1 MTARDPTGPGR
12 RRRRPEW
19 TRTIRF
25 RLTVTYSLLLFGLA
39 ALVVGGIYLG
49 LSRSLDAQPVAR
61 TFDVQKQYRGITVES
76 FTAAEVSDV
85 ERVVNYNT
93 LRTLRLYSAGTLA
106 GLFVGSLGIGWWL
119 SGRALRP
126 VRRITATAEEITAT
140 DLSRRIRLDGPDDEL
155 RRLADTLDGM
165 LARLDDAFAAQRRL
179 VDDASHELRNPLAI
193 IQTNVDAVLARDDVT
208 AQERRHAT
216 AVVSRATSRMSR
228 LVEDLLAT
236 ARRNAP
242 AFPEEEMELAG
253 IVAEVSEEFRLL
265 AGDRHLTLRRR
276 VEPGAVVS
284 GDRDALRRALANLVA
299 NAVELAPEYTDVLV
313 AAGREDGWCWLAVR
327 DAGPGIEPDAQ
338 VRVFD
343 RFWQGDPAG
352 AARRAGHAGLGLA
365 IVRQIA
371 ESHGGSVAV
380 HSAPG
385 VGSTFVVWLPSRART
400 GDSADGE
407 PPLRPPAGDP
417 VPRLSTPADLG

>member
-1 MTARDPTGPGR
+1 MSTARW
-12 RRRRPEW
+12 PEW

-61 TFDVQKQYRGITVES
+61 TFDVQKQYRGITIER

-93 LRTLRLYSAGTLA
+93 LLTLRVYSIGTLA
-106 GLFVGSLGIGWWL
+106 GLFAGSLGIGWWL

-126 VRRITATAEEITAT
+126 VSRITATAEEITAT
-140 DLSRRIRLDGPDDEL
+140 DLSRRIRLGGPDDEL
-155 RRLADTLDGM
+155 RRLSDTLDGM
-165 LARLDDAFAAQRRL
+165 LARLDDAFDAQRRL
-179 VDDASHELRNPLAI
+179 MDDASHELRNPLAI

-208 AQERRHAT
+208 PAERRHA
-216 AVVSRATSRMSR
+216 AIVVGRATSRMSR
-228 LVEDLLAT
+228 LVEDLLAS

-242 AFPEEEMELAG
+242 AFTETDVDLAD
-253 IVAEVSEEFRLL
+253 VAAEASEEFRLL

-276 VEPGAVVS
+276 VEPGTVVS
-284 GDRDALRRALANLVA
+284 GDRDALRRALANLVG
-299 NAVELAPEYTDVLV
+299 NAVELAPEYTEVLV
-313 AAGREDGWCWLAVR
+313 AAGREDGWCWMAVR
-327 DAGPGIEPDAQ
+327 DAGPGIDPAAHG
-338 VRVFD
+338 RVFD
-343 RFWQGDPAG
+343 RFWQGDR
-352 AARRAGHAGLGLA
+352 ARRDGHAGLGLA

-371 ESHGGSVAV
+371 ESHGGSVAL
-380 HSAPG
+380 HSTPT

-400 GDSADGE
+400 GDSPYAE
-407 PPLRPPAGDP
+407 APLAAPATDP
-417 VPRLSTPADLG
+417 VPRLV

>member
-1 MTARDPTGPGR
+1 VIR
-12 RRRRPEW
+12 RPHRPEW

-39 ALVVGGIYLG
+39 GLVVGGIYLG
-49 LSRSLDAQPVAR
+49 LSHSLDAQPVAR
-61 TFDVQKQYRGITVES
+61 TFEVQKQYRGITVDR

-126 VRRITATAEEITAT
+126 VSRITSTAEEIGAT

-165 LARLDDAFAAQRRL
+165 LSRLDDAFDAQRRL

-193 IQTNVDAVLARDDVT
+193 IQTNVDAVLARDDVV
-208 AQERRHAT
+208 AAERRHA
-216 AVVSRATSRMSR
+216 ASVVSRATARMSR
-228 LVEDLLAT
+228 LVEDLLAS

-242 AFPEEEMELAG
+242 AFTETDVDLAD
-253 IVAEVSEEFRLL
+253 VAGEASEEFRLL

-276 VEPGAVVS
+276 VEPGTVVS

-299 NAVELAPEYTDVLV
+299 NAVELAPEYTEVLV
-313 AAGREDGWCWLAVR
+313 AAGGDDGWCWMAVR
-327 DAGPGIEPDAQ
+327 DAGPGIEPAAQ
-338 VRVFD
+338 QQVFD
-343 RFWQGDPAG
+343 RFWQGERAADAG
-352 AARRAGHAGLGLA
+352 RRAGHAGLGLA

-385 VGSTFVVWLPSRART
+385 AGSTFVVWLPSRAWT
-400 GDSADGE
+400 GGADALLQ
-407 PPLRPPAGDP
+407 PPSSDP
-417 VPRLSTPADLG
+417 LSRLVPS

>member
-1 MTARDPTGPGR
+1 MSG
-12 RRRRPEW
+12 RPEW

-49 LSRSLDAQPVAR
+49 LYRSLDAQPVAR
-61 TFDVQKQYRGITVES
+61 TFEVQQQYRGITVES

-93 LRTLRLYSAGTLA
+93 LRTLRLYSMGTLA

-126 VRRITATAEEITAT
+126 VSRITATAEEITAT
-140 DLSRRIRLDGPDDEL
+140 DLSRRIRLGGPDDEL

-179 VDDASHELRNPLAI
+179 ADDASHELRNPLAI
-193 IQTNVDAVLARDDVT
+193 IQTNVDAVLSRDDVT
-208 AQERRHAT
+208 LPERRHAT
-216 AVVSRATSRMSR
+216 AVVTRATARMSR

-242 AFPEEEMELAG
+242 AFTETDVELAG
-253 IVAEVSEEFRLL
+253 IVAEASEEFRLL

-276 VEPGAVVS
+276 VEPGTVVS
-284 GDRDALRRALANLVA
+284 GDRDALRRALANLVS

-327 DAGPGIEPDAQ
+327 DAGPGIEPAAQ
-338 VRVFD
+338 ARVFD
-343 RFWQGDPAG
+343 RFWQGESAG
-352 AARRAGHAGLGLA
+352 AGRRAGHAGLGLA

-371 ESHGGSVAV
+371 ESHGGTVAL

-400 GDSADGE
+400 GDSADGD
-407 PPLRPPAGDP
+407 PALRPPAGDP
-417 VPRLSTPADLG
+417 LPRLAGSPDTVGGL

>member
-1 MTARDPTGPGR
+1 VN
-12 RRRRPEW
+12 RPEW
-19 TRTIRF
+19 TRTVRF
-25 RLTVTYSLLLFGLA
+25 RLTVTYSVLLFGLA

-61 TFDVQKQYRGITVES
+61 TFEVQKQYRGITVQS

-126 VRRITATAEEITAT
+126 VSRITAAAEEITAT
-140 DLSRRIRLDGPDDEL
+140 DLSRRIRLGGPQDEL
-155 RRLADTLDGM
+155 RRLADTVDGM
-165 LARLDDAFAAQRRL
+165 LARLDGAFTAQRQL

-193 IQTNVDAVLARDDVT
+193 IQTTVDAVLARDDVT
-208 AQERRHAT
+208 AAERRHGAT
-216 AVVSRATSRMSR
+216 VVTRATSRMSR
-228 LVEDLLAT
+228 LVEDLLAS

-242 AFPEEEMELAG
+242 AFPEEEIDLAEV
-253 IVAEVSEEFRLL
+253 VAEASEEFRLL

-276 VEPGAVVS
+276 VEPDTVVS
-284 GDRDALRRALANLVA
+284 GDRDALRRALANLLS

-313 AAGREDGWCWLAVR
+313 GAGREDGWCWLAVR
-327 DAGPGIEPDAQ
+327 DAGPGIEEAEQ
-338 VRVFD
+338 ARVFD
-343 RFWQGDPAG
+343 RFWQAPSDGG
-352 AARRAGHAGLGLA
+352 GSRRAGHAGLGLA

-371 ESHGGSVAV
+371 ESHGGTVALT
-380 HSAPG
+380 STPG
-385 VGSTFVVWLPSRART
+385 VGSTFVLWLPSRART
-400 GDSADGE
+400 GDPADGPE
-407 PPLRPPAGDP
+407 QRPPGTDP
-417 VPRLSTPADLG
+417 LPRLLPPAPVDPG

>member
-1 MTARDPTGPGR
+1 MSTGGGGW
-12 RRRRPEW
+12 PEW

-25 RLTVTYSLLLFGLA
+25 RLTVTYSLLLFGLT
-39 ALVVGGIYLG
+39 ALVVGAIYLG
-49 LSRSLDAQPVAR
+49 LSHSLDAQPVAT
-61 TFDVQKQYRGITVES
+61 TFDVRKEYRGITVGS

-85 ERVVNYNT
+85 ERVVNYTT

-126 VRRITATAEEITAT
+126 VSRITATAEEITAT
-140 DLSRRIRLDGPDDEL
+140 DLSRRIRLAGPDDEL

-208 AQERRHAT
+208 PAERRHAAT
-216 AVVSRATSRMSR
+216 VVGRATARMSR
-228 LVEDLLAT
+228 LVEDLLAS
-236 ARRNAP
+236 ARRDAP
-242 AFPEEEMELAG
+242 AFTETDVELAD
-253 IVAEVSEEFRLL
+253 IVAEASEEFRLL

-276 VEPGAVVS
+276 VDSGAVVS
-284 GDRDALRRALANLVA
+284 CDRDALRRALANLVG
-299 NAVELAPEYTDVLV
+299 NAVELAPEYTEVLV
-313 AAGREDGWCWLAVR
+313 AAGREGGWCWLAVR
-327 DAGPGIEPDAQ
+327 DAGPGIPAPAQ
-338 VRVFD
+338 ARVFD
-343 RFWQGDPAG
+343 RFWQGETAG
-352 AARRAGHAGLGLA
+352 GGRRSGHAGLGLA

-371 ESHGGSVAV
+371 ESHRGSVAV

-385 VGSTFVVWLPSRART
+385 AGSTFVVWLPSWPPAVLA
-400 GDSADGE
+400 GGE
-407 PPLRPPAGDP
+407 PAPGPPAGNP
-417 VPRLSTPADLG
+417 LPRLLPG

>member
-1 MTARDPTGPGR
+1 MNVH
-12 RRRRPEW
+12 RPEW

-39 ALVVGGIYLG
+39 ALVVGGIYIG
-49 LSRSLDAQPVAR
+49 LSHSLDAQPVAK
-61 TFDVQKQYRGITVES
+61 TFDVSKQYRGITVER

-106 GLFVGSLGIGWWL
+106 GLFVGSLAIGWWL

-126 VRRITATAEEITAT
+126 VSRITAAAEEITAT
-140 DLSRRIRLDGPDDEL
+140 DLSRRIRLAGPDDEL

-193 IQTNVDAVLARDDVT
+193 IQTNVDAVLSRDDVT
-208 AQERRHAT
+208 AQERRHAST
-216 AVVSRATSRMSR
+216 VVARATSRMSR
-228 LVEDLLAT
+228 LVEDLLAS
-236 ARRNAP
+236 ARRDAP
-242 AFPEEEMELAG
+242 AFTEADVELAD
-253 IVAEVSEEFRLL
+253 IVAEASEEFRLL

-276 VEPGAVVS
+276 VEPGTVVS
-284 GDRDALRRALANLVA
+284 GDRDALRRALANLVG
-299 NAVELAPEYTDVLV
+299 NAVQLAPEYSEVLV
-313 AAGREDGWCWLAVR
+313 AAGREDGWCWMAVR
-327 DAGPGIEPDAQ
+327 DAGPGIAPDAHG
-338 VRVFD
+338 RVFD
-343 RFWQGDPAG
+343 RFWQGGDG
-352 AARRAGHAGLGLA
+352 GRRAGHAGLGLA

-371 ESHGGSVAV
+371 EGHGGAVAL

-400 GDSADGE
+400 GGE
-407 PPLRPPAGDP
+407 EASLRPPAGDP
-417 VPRLSTPADLG
+417 LPRLLPT